1 VIAAVV
7 LALVAAACGGDDSDG
22 TADTA
27 TSTTAGAPATTADAG
42 STAAPAATSAVHL
55 KLLSFEPGE
64 LHVAAG
70 TTVEWVNDNPITHT
84 VTSGTYEVGA
94 DGLRTSEQ
102 PDGTFDGDLAAQGDT
117 FRQTFAEPGTYAYF
131 CSIHKGMNATIVV
144 AS

>member
-1 VIAAVV
+1 V
-7 LALVAAACGGDDSDG
+7 LSGCGGDEEG
-22 TADTA
+22 A
-27 TSTTAGAPATTADAG
+27 TGAAPAMTAATPAATMTDAG
-42 STAAPAATSAVHL
+42 STAAAAATRAIHL

-117 FRQTFAEPGTYAYF
+117 FRHTFAEPGTYAYY